1 MTEQDTT
8 YLNNPDNQQEGENVQ
23 DFKKDFGGL
32 INFNTTTLEGTSQ
45 PVSLFGFS
53 EEDQTTYPYSNR
65 WIPES
70 ERYFL
75 IKITQFPF
83 GQTSASCK

>member
-1 MTEQDTT
+1 MIEQDTT

-32 INFNTTTLEGTSQ
+32 INFNTTTLEGNTQ

-65 WIPES
+65 WISRARDISNKNYPIS
-70 ERYFL
+70 
-75 IKITQFPF
+75 IWP
-83 GQTSASCK
+83 QTSASCK